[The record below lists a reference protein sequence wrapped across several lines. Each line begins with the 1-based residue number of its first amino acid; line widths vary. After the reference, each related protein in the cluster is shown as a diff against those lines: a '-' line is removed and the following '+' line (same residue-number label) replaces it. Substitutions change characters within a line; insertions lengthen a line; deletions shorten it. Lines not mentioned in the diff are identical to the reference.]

1 MKFYLTLIFLISFI
15 SLSFSQAILYE
26 NEQSGLGFFGSYSG
40 DIYSNTFGL
49 GGSYTYN
56 GKFDFGY
63 SYGYTAP
70 KPNSEILYAR
80 GNRFSLS
87 YLFRKEGN
95 LGDYALEPAA
105 GFSFGKDQETRY
117 RVISGGLSLY
127 KPISLSDVSGIIPV
141 FSLGGRLVMDT
152 EYRYVMTFG
161 GSIMFHIR
169 ASKRNRNTT
178 YITGGLILTN
188 YGSLYY
194 VKLGIALNSIE

>member
-1 MKFYLTLIFLISFI
+1 MKLFLTLIFLAFFI
-15 SLSFSQAILYE
+15 TLSFSQAILYE
-26 NEQSGLGFFGSYSG
+26 NKQSGLGFFGSYSG
-40 DIYSNTFGL
+40 DLYSNTFGL
-49 GGSYTYN
+49 GGNYCYN

-63 SYGYTAP
+63 SYGYTSP
-70 KPNSEILYAR
+70 KPNSETLYAR

-87 YLFRKEGN
+87 YLFRKQGD
-95 LGDYALEPAA
+95 LGSYAIEPAA

-127 KPISLSDVSGIIPV
+127 KPVPLSEISGIIPE
-141 FSLGGRLVMDT
+141 FSLGGRLIMDT
-152 EYRYVMTFG
+152 EYRFVMTFG

-188 YGSLYY
+188 YGSVYY
-194 VKLGIALNSIE
+194 IKLGIALNSIE